1 MINFSFY
8 TRIKETLAN
17 GVFDARDY
25 TPQGLQILSDSL
37 PVIYSEYCG
46 EEFRRGALEYLE
58 ANKELYPYA
67 HARRAQ
73 DFHPLM
79 TLESLA
85 EEGTIAREI
94 IAGIEGIV
102 GNEAHFTFSENMNAR
117 LVKYIQDNPIH
128 VKDAAELGNY
138 YSKWL
143 CTQKGYNPDFLFLV
157 TFVTAYFTNE
167 KEEIEFLFEQLG
179 ENENFEK
186 ILATKLNISQWKIE
200 HVFEKF
206 FLLQDEEKDFY
217 QNLIAAKGWPA
228 LTLMLKLFEDLEKTS
243 NYFSQLI
250 YDEEYSGDSSIGA
263 TESRSIDWKA
273 IKEIGDIE
281 RIFTDLSRLVEIDAN
296 YPEVD
301 FGLSATKG
309 FDLNNFKKLAAK
321 YEMPAILAEKVM
333 NDEMENFHLDDDNVG
348 QILRDVF
355 REFNL
360 SATKIPRGGPNSGYT
375 LNVQSKRALY
385 VELTPKTD
393 PTALFMGRMTSSCQF
408 YTGNSSDQA
417 VIPFYTDPNIGLLAI
432 KEGTQV
438 VAGSLVWLCNDER
451 GTGIVL
457 ESFVHRAENYQKA
470 YLPFVTQLAGI
481 LSHHNINLYMGTG
494 GKSPTLKIAGELVE
508 PLPQPAPLT
517 AEYKPYGDSRSVYL
531 IQPGIEYEAIFR
543 ESEEVTTDKIIELLA
558 GLPENILEK
567 LMALPNLR
575 KIILEHDYNITL
587 TKEILSKLTEE
598 NLNLLISLDEENL
611 FQADSLFSIQEALKI
626 IENLGAEKIL
636 KLTVVP
642 TLLKAAIFSHTDNNT
657 MKLLSRLNE
666 EDIAKLRMW
675 EENTE
680 ADYSRISINH
690 LLTQLRTLSIG
701 AIERILEDPALIQML
716 ESSMIALPGP
726 VEEISEAILD
736 LSREDIENLQSWN
749 SLTSPNHKINIF
761 TLKSFVAISRAIA
774 SEVLNE
780 LAELKWIDF
789 KAAFNVASDRIT
801 TITINAKG
809 IAPEDIEIINSLSP
823 EDITKL
829 KLFNSCPEEA
839 LAEAGI
845 ASLVSFA
852 RKFSSAGLEIL
863 VRLPDILSHLSAE
876 PEHLIKLAELFEV
889 HNHKFKFFDHDI
901 LYSRPEKLDAISLF
915 LNSCDLDQLDSLK
928 NLGILARIRFED
940 NIDIYK
946 CLEFL
951 VKSNEEKL
959 AAIIEDD
966 QVYSILPQFGIRE

>member
-1 MINFSFY
+1 MINFPFY

-17 GVFDARDY
+17 GVFNARDY
-25 TPQGLQILSDSL
+25 TGPELQMLFDSL

-46 EEFRRGALEYLE
+46 EEFRRGALEYLA
-58 ANKELYPYA
+58 ANKAQYPYS
-67 HARRAQ
+67 HALRAQ
-73 DFHPLM
+73 DFHPLT

-85 EEGTIAREI
+85 EEGAITQGI

-432 KEGTQV
+432 KEGNQV
-438 VAGSLVWLCNDER
+438 VAGSLVWLCNDN
-451 GTGIVL
+451 GHPGIVL
-457 ESFVHRAENYQKA
+457 ESFVHRAENYQKT
-470 YLPFVTQLAGI
+470 YLPFVIQLAEM
-481 LSHHNINLYMGTG
+481 LSHEGINLYMGTG
-494 GKSPTLKIAGELVE
+494 GKSPKLKVDGELIE
-508 PLPQPAPLT
+508 SLPQPTPLT
-517 AEYKPYGDSRSVYL
+517 EGYKPYGDSDKVYL
-531 IQPGIEYEAIFR
+531 INPDTEYEAIFR
-543 ESEEVTTDKIIELLA
+543 ESEEVKSDKKIELLA
-558 GLPENILEK
+558 EIPENISEK
-567 LMALPNLR
+567 LMALPILR
-575 KIILEHDYNITL
+575 KAIFAEYSDIKDIND
-587 TKEILSKLTEE
+587 ILSKLTEE
-598 NLNLLISLDEENL
+598 NLDILISLDEENL
-611 FQADSLFSIQEALKI
+611 LQADSLFFVQNALKI
-626 IENLGAEKIL
+626 IEDLGAEKTIR
-636 KLTVVP
+636 LTMVP
-642 TLLKAAIFSHTDNNT
+642 ALLEWAIIYLNNNT
-657 MKLLSRLNE
+657 LKLLSELSE
-666 EDIAKLRMW
+666 EDIAKLRIL

-680 ADYSRISINH
+680 PDYWHININH
-690 LLTQLRTLSIG
+690 LLTQLRMLSID
-701 AIERILEDPALIQML
+701 AVERIMEEPILIQMV
-716 ESSMIALPGP
+716 ESSMIALPCHS
-726 VEEISEAILD
+726 EEINEAILD
-736 LSREDIENLQSWN
+736 ISREDIEKLQVWN
-749 SLTSPNHKINIF
+749 SLTPPNHKVNIF
-761 TLKSFVAISRAIA
+761 TLKNFLAISRAIA
-774 SEVLNE
+774 LERIHE
-780 LAELKWIDF
+780 LAELKFLSF
-789 KAAFNVASDRIT
+789 KAEYTVAGNI
-801 TITINAKG
+801 ITINANG
-809 IAPEDIEIINSLSP
+809 ISIEDIEVINSLSP
-823 EDITKL
+823 EDIAKL
-829 KLFNSCPEEA
+829 KLFESLPEEKLA
-839 LAEAGI
+839 LVGI
-845 ASLVSFA
+845 KALISFA
-852 RKFSSAGLEIL
+852 GEFSLENVEIL
-863 VRLPDILSHLSAE
+863 VKFPDILSHLSLKI
-876 PEHLIKLAELFEV
+876 EHLTRLAEVFSQ
-889 HNHKFKFFDHDI
+889 HNDKIKFFDSHI
-901 LYSRPEKLDAISLF
+901 LYSMPEKLDAISLF
-915 LNSCDLDQLDSLK
+915 LNSCDAAQLESLK
-928 NLGILARIRFED
+928 NLGILAKIRWEY
-940 NIDIYK
+940 NIEIPK

-951 VKSNEEKL
+951 VKNDAEKL
-959 AAIIEDD
+959 AAIMQD
-966 QVYSILPQFGIRE
+966 QAYPIFNYSTNTIIAPIL